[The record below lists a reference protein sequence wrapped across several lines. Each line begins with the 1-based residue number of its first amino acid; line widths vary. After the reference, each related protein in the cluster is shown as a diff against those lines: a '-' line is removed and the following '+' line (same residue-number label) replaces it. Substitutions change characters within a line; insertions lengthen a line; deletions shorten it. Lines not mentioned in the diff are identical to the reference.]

1 MFTGADTDNFIHVM
15 RCSSDSY
22 LIVSKDFPGSEEP
35 QTSSFTVVKPDFNMS
50 REYTDLLAAKELC
63 ETLFELLGVQTYN
76 KHSKIGLSI
85 EIIKE
90 PSENANV
97 NLI

>member
-1 MFTGADTDNFIHVM
+1 MFSSADSDNFVHVM

-22 LIVSKDFPGSEEP
+22 LIVSKDFLNAEEEVP
-35 QTSSFTVVKPDFNMS
+35 NSFTVVKPDFNMS

-63 ETLFELLGVQTYN
+63 EELLNILGVQTYN

-85 EIIKE
+85 EVIKDDKE
-90 PSENANV
+90 PNL